1 MNNNRQDNPW
11 GQKDRTLDPAYFLSV
26 HVQLERARQVM
37 EERFLFA
44 GDALVETF
52 EMVQVLIRAFDR
64 IAGSLDETN
73 ANRTIAQLHGAISD
87 LHVRIET
94 EKERGKEIAAISRQS
109 AEIESSIGKIRE
121 TLRYLNAC
129 ASATRIAGAGSDKFM
144 SFADDI
150 ASYVRNAEHEV
161 ASFSSHV
168 GQIGRHLGDAG
179 EDQQNALTVV
189 GTAAPKASEQIVV
202 AAEAIERRRVELERL
217 AVRAAPLMH
226 AVGAKFTN
234 VLSALQIGDM
244 TRQRIEHV
252 QAHIQ
257 ALLTLMES
265 EPDKA
270 GLCAPVLR
278 LLDGLTSSLAAE
290 FDGGASKILGSL
302 QGVARDA
309 RNILALSRNLQGSSQ
324 SGGGAKIT
332 IAKDSV
338 DVMRAVLV
346 EVEAASRQSASVDEA
361 VGRLVSEMLGDMSK
375 IGNLR
380 NVRQDIKL
388 LAINAYLHCSRMG
401 ELGRS
406 VGAIA
411 TEINLEGDK
420 LGRSVGTILQVLS
433 AIGTR
438 YEGREDPKDR
448 RDLVADLDGAAAAL
462 QTADRESEE
471 SLDLI
476 LSQGES
482 IAERIGSIVQGLDF
496 SRELGEKLSE
506 CSASLSQALADS
518 DAVQTWPEILQEF
531 STNAYAIYT
540 MKSERDVHLKIF
552 PDALSA
558 AERESEQNQNAVD
571 LVGEEEDFFL

>member
-1 MNNNRQDNPW
+1 
-11 GQKDRTLDPAYFLSV
+11 
-26 HVQLERARQVM
+26 
-37 EERFLFA
+37 
-44 GDALVETF
+44 
-52 EMVQVLIRAFDR
+52 
-64 IAGSLDETN
+64 
-73 ANRTIAQLHGAISD
+73 
-87 LHVRIET
+87 
-94 EKERGKEIAAISRQS
+94 
-109 AEIESSIGKIRE
+109 
-121 TLRYLNAC
+121 
-129 ASATRIAGAGSDKFM
+129 
-144 SFADDI
+144 
-150 ASYVRNAEHEV
+150 
-161 ASFSSHV
+161 
-168 GQIGRHLGDAG
+168 
-179 EDQQNALTVV
+179 
-189 GTAAPKASEQIVV
+189 
-202 AAEAIERRRVELERL
+202 
-217 AVRAAPLMH
+217 
-226 AVGAKFTN
+226 
-234 VLSALQIGDM
+234 
-244 TRQRIEHV
+244 
-252 QAHIQ
+252 
-257 ALLTLMES
+257 
-265 EPDKA
+265 
-270 GLCAPVLR
+270 LR
-278 LLDGLTSSLAAE
+278 LLDGLTSFLAAE

-506 CSASLSQALADS
+506 CSASLSQALAAS